1 MGEAI
6 EPKKLIAVINA
17 FAITTSEF
25 LNHFCTEAHNK
36 LSQVNH
42 QIEKIEA
49 LTALLEYKLNSI
61 PAEQLAP
68 PPKPVE
74 PGQPAQEEE
83 QQPAKE
89 VVPDNLKKYVR
100 MVEVG
105 VPRPAVK
112 HKMAADGEDS
122 SLLDKYLP
130 PEA

>member
-6 EPKKLIAVINA
+6 EPKKLIAVVNA
-17 FAITTSEF
+17 FAIMTSEF

-49 LTALLEYKLNSI
+49 LAAILEYKLNYI
-61 PAEQLAP
+61 PAEQLQP

-74 PGQPAQEEE
+74 PGVPAQQEE
-83 QQPAKE
+83 QQPQKE
-89 VVPDNLKKYVR
+89 EVPENLKKYVR
-100 MVEVG
+100 MVDVG

-112 HKMAADGEDS
+112 HKMTADGEDPA
-122 SLLDKYLP
+122 LLDKYSP
-130 PEA
+130 PID